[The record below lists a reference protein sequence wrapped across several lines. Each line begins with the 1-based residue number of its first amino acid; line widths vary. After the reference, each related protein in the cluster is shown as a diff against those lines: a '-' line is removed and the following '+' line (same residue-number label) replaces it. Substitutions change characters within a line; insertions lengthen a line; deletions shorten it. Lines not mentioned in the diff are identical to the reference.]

1 MKPKQLVPFVVILA
15 ILGGLVFWKQ
25 SQQEKPSIVKQANL
39 AALVPDSLKKDAVTR
54 ISLYAGNAAE
64 DKVTLEKSGD
74 AWALASHFNA
84 PATQDKV
91 DAYLDLLLNLKGE
104 ARDIATED
112 SKLEVYELKDDQAFH
127 VEIFTDNDRPVFHL
141 LVGKA
146 PDHRSV
152 FLRTADAKDI
162 YVEAKDP
169 RKEAGITTTGEEAKP
184 DATHWF
190 DKDILKLEQDRIK
203 RVALTLPD
211 KSLVLERTE
220 KMPEPPAEEAADETA
235 ENAESSETETTPPP
249 PAVPEIVWELASGGP
264 GIPLKTPGVD
274 SILQK
279 IATFVATDIVDPAKK
294 AEWGLDTPAY
304 RAEIALEGD
313 ENIVLEAGRPDPAGD
328 AYVRVASADKDVVYQ
343 VNKFNFE
350 RLFAKGSQLFD
361 LPKQTVAQE
370 QMESIT
376 ISGPDGS
383 MLLQNQGQWN
393 LVSPPADLELQ
404 TSTVNNLVS
413 TLANLSPNDYADAST
428 DIGAVTHT
436 ISVTAAGQTHTVR
449 IADASKSG
457 EGRYAQLEGNPMK
470 LVISQNDFAKLALQP
485 RDILNRKI
493 FDVPV
498 GNATAVGIN
507 HNGAGFS
514 LSKTGENWT
523 RNIPGQDALP
533 LDTQLV
539 DDVLFGIDEL
549 QVDNIRS
556 DVDPATLAFDTNI
569 TLRYDDDQSLEV
581 NFSAAQDNMRLMTTS
596 AKGGVFSVKEEDLAA
611 VLGPIIAIRDA
622 GIEPE
627 AAPETTTEVE
637 TDATA
642 TPENTPEITIE
653 PADITT
659 VTPEITITPE
669 SGVAQPLV
677 VAPAPA
683 TEQPIE
689 ITVEP
694 TVHESE

>member
-1 MKPKQLVPFVVILA
+1 MKPKQLIPFVVILA
-15 ILGGLVFWKQ
+15 VLGGLVFWKQ

-39 AALVPDSLKKDAVTR
+39 AELVPASLKKNAVTR
-54 ISLYAGNAAE
+54 IALYSGNAAE

-74 AWALASHFNA
+74 TWTVASHFNA

-91 DAYLDLLLNLKGE
+91 NEYLDLLLNLKGE
-104 ARDIATED
+104 ARDTATED
-112 SKLEVYELKDDQAFH
+112 SKLDVYELKDDQAFH
-127 VEIFTDNDRPVFHL
+127 VEIFAGSESPAFHL

-220 KMPEPPAEEAADETA
+220 KMPEPPAEEEASEDA
-235 ENAESSETETTPPP
+235 ETEATPPP

-274 SILQK
+274 SVLQK

-294 AEWGLDTPAY
+294 AEWGLDAPAY

-313 ENIVLEAGRPDPAGD
+313 ENIVLEAGRPDPTGD
-328 AYVRVASADKDVVYQ
+328 AYVRVASSDNDVVYQ

-383 MLLQNQGQWN
+383 MILQKQGQWK
-393 LVSPPADLELQ
+393 LVSPPSDLELQ

-413 TLANLSPNDYADAST
+413 TLANLIPNDYADEST

-436 ISVTAAGQTHTVR
+436 ISVTAAGETHTVR
-449 IADASKSG
+449 IAGASKSSDG
-457 EGRYAQLEGNPMK
+457 HYVQLEGNPMK
-470 LVISQNDFAKLALQP
+470 LAISQNDVAKLTLQV

-514 LSKTGENWT
+514 LSKIGENWE

-569 TLRYDDDQSLEV
+569 TIRYDDDQSLEV
-581 NFSAAQDNMRLMTTS
+581 NFTAAQDNMRLMTTS

-611 VLGPIIAIRDA
+611 VLGPIVAIRDA
-622 GIEPE
+622 GSESE
-627 AAPETTTEVE
+627 AASETSTEVE
-637 TDATA
+637 IDPAA
-642 TPENTPEITIE
+642 MPENAPEITIE
-653 PADITT
+653 PADTTT

-669 SGVAQPLV
+669 SGVTQPLV

-683 TEQPIE
+683 TEE
-689 ITVEP
+689 N
-694 TVHESE
+694 